1 MKKTVSRGYYKCRT
15 MRGCPPRKNV
25 ERATDDPTV
34 LIVAYEGEHGH
45 VIQSTEMKEVLAR
58 VRFYI
63 VSVSYFSSTC
73 FNLLHHFREYGCEY
87 DFPSECDEVVGRRMK
102 DEANS

>member
-1 MKKTVSRGYYKCRT
+1 MKKTMNRGYKCRT
-15 MRGCPPRKNV
+15 VRGYPARKNV
-25 ERATDDPTV
+25 ERATDVDCGV
-34 LIVAYEGEHGH
+34 RGEHRHMVQG
-45 VIQSTEMKEVLAR
+45 TEMKEVLAR
-58 VRFYI
+58 VRFCI

-73 FNLLHHFREYGCEY
+73 FNLLQHFREYGREY